1 MKAIK
6 MLVQAMLFGIL
17 AIATIVSFV
26 SFGMLHPA
34 PWVILAMLIG
44 MPILNNKL
52 EARSY
57 VKWLDKY
64 NVGVEV
70 IDEDHQKL
78 MNLINKLKMAVS
90 YHTGECFEKQ
100 AMDELAEWTRT
111 HFEREERL
119 MQRHGYPGYE
129 AHKKIHDEML
139 ARVAA
144 SIEDYDE
151 RGHDALIDVAPMAR
165 DWLVNHIYKVDQ
177 SYSRYLAE
185 KGLLDN
191 AEIRKCCCEDTAKCG
206 SADS

>member
-6 MLVQAMLFGIL
+6 MLLQAMLFGIL
-17 AIATIVSFV
+17 AIATVVSFV

-34 PWVILAMLIG
+34 PWVILALLIG
-44 MPILNNKL
+44 LPILNNKL
-52 EARSY
+52 EERSY
-57 VKWLDKY
+57 VKWKDAY
-64 NVGVEV
+64 NVGVDL

-78 MNLINKLKMAVS
+78 MNLINKLKMAVR
-90 YHTGECFEKQ
+90 YHTGECYEKQ

-111 HFEREERL
+111 HFAREERL

-129 AHKKIHDEML
+129 EHKKQHDAML

-151 RGHDALIDVAPMAR
+151 RGHDALVDVAPLVR
-165 DWLVNHIYKVDQ
+165 DWLVNHIHNIDQ
-177 SYSRYLAE
+177 SYARYLRE

-191 AEIRKCCCEDTAKCG
+191 EEIKRCCCESESGG
-206 SADS
+206 SCES